1 MSVVDRAQT
10 EALRASHLDQTLGR
24 KFARRRL
31 APGAC
36 IDLGLDGGTSL
47 HFSWRS
53 PRRSE
58 DLDFLIAK
66 SARDIGEAV
75 ARARKKTEEAFRA
88 DDPAFSV
95 ESKDKTRRGDRMI
108 AHQLVVSHPDYLGK
122 TVIKVEFWKVDAD
135 YLAGYPVELRTPVR
149 PGEIVSPLS
158 SPVPAAALETAYC
171 DKLTAFATRRYLRWR
186 DIYDLWWIGT
196 QTDAKLELASVR
208 RQFLHN
214 VRAYET
220 IDRLAP
226 AQALRQFLA
235 GHDPAAVA
243 AMTDPDLKRWLP
255 RDVWSRLYPRATAEM
270 VRYTWFAL
278 ESVAN
283 AIEKNELQP
292 SLKRVSP

>member
-1 MSVVDRAQT
+1 MSD
-10 EALRASHLDQTLGR
+10 STLECSQVAFHG
-24 KFARRRL
+24 
-31 APGAC
+31 GA
-36 IDLGLDGGTSL
+36 SL

-75 ARARKKTEEAFRA
+75 ERARKKTDEAFRA
-88 DDPAFSV
+88 DDPAFRV
-95 ESKDKTRRGDRMI
+95 ESKDKTRHGDRMI
-108 AHQLVVSHPDYLGK
+108 AYQLVVSHPDYLGK
-122 TVIKVEFWKVDAD
+122 TVIKVEFWKVDAA

-149 PGEIVSPLS
+149 PGEIVSRIS

-171 DKLTAFATRRYLRWR
+171 DKLTAFATRRYLKWR

-196 QTDAKLELASVR
+196 QTDAKLELSGVR

-220 IDRLAP
+220 IDRLSP
-226 AQALRQFLA
+226 SQALRRFLA
-235 GHDPAAVA
+235 AHDPDVVA
-243 AMTDPDLKRWLP
+243 AMADPELKRWLP
-255 RDVWSRLYPRATAEM
+255 PDVWARLYPRATSEM

-278 ESVAN
+278 ECVAN
-283 AIEKNELQP
+283 AIEKNELEP